1 MTIYDLKP
9 KFQNL
14 LRPIV
19 IKLANK
25 GYTANQVTL
34 FALFLSFISGIIIL
48 LSTFNIYLLFLIPII
63 MFSRMALNAIDGML
77 AKEHNMKTKKGAIL
91 NELSDVFSDVFL
103 YLPFVLFLDT
113 YLVVIVVI
121 LSIIS
126 EFTGVLFQAVYDDRR
141 YDGPMGK
148 SDRAF
153 VFGLISLLLVFN
165 VSVFLLNALLIIC
178 ILLLCLTTYN
188 RFKRCLK

>member
-14 LRPIV
+14 LRPLV
-19 IKLANK
+19 KKLANA

-34 FALFLSFISGIIIL
+34 FALFLSFIASLIIL
-48 LSTFNIYLLFLIPII
+48 LATSNIKFLYLIPII
-63 MFSRMALNAIDGML
+63 MFGRMALNAIDGML

-91 NELSDVFSDVFL
+91 NELSDVFSDIFI
-103 YLPFVLFLDT
+103 YLPFILFLDT
-113 YLVVIVVI
+113 YLVVFFVI
-121 LSIIS
+121 LLIIS
-126 EFTGVLFQAVYDDRR
+126 EFTGVLFQAVYEDRR

-153 VFGLISLLLVFN
+153 LFGLISLLLVFN
-165 VSVFLLNALLIIC
+165 ISIYLLNTLIAIS
-178 ILLLCLTTYN
+178 ILLLTITIYN
-188 RFKRCLK
+188 RLKGCL